1 MPLNSGKNWRSNATN
16 LSREAS
22 INSLSFSQ
30 RPHRH
35 QLVFKEDRLLRPIL
49 FSLLFISILLILK
62 PSALQAGTACVV
74 AKELGNSLAIEWVAS
89 YNETADSALEK
100 AKDRLKL
107 EGFKKQKMLDVHAQT
122 SSDLDRGFVL
132 ILRAEYTNWRGKDR
146 VSYGCGFSPI
156 SSKAAGQ
163 AALDNLRS
171 YAWGWKAEDGYKVIE
186 ESQF

>member
-1 MPLNSGKNWRSNATN
+1 MPLSSGKNWRHSATN
-16 LSREAS
+16 LSHKCSVA
-22 INSLSFSQ
+22 
-30 RPHRH
+30 
-35 QLVFKEDRLLRPIL
+35 
-49 FSLLFISILLILK
+49 SLLFSTILLLLLLK
-62 PSALQAGTACVV
+62 PSVLLAGTACVI
-74 AKELGNSLAIEWVAS
+74 AKEQGNSLAIEWVAS
-89 YNETADSALEK
+89 RDETADSALEK
-100 AKDRLKL
+100 AKERLRL
-107 EGFKKQKMLDVHAQT
+107 EGFSRQKMLDVHAQT
-122 SSDLDRGFVL
+122 SSDLEHGFVL